1 MPAGWKLKCPNC
13 GHNCKKNG
21 PGKLSETYLRYF
33 RKLRIERTTAE
44 ATNKKENARSV
55 PENERTQYNF
65 LTTDSEVFVQIE
77 EENPSLLLI
86 IL

>member
-1 MPAGWKLKCPNC
+1 M
-13 GHNCKKNG
+13 
-21 PGKLSETYLRYF
+21 SETYLRYF
-33 RKLRIERTTAE
+33 RKLRIERTAAE